1 MADQRININIGS
13 SYNGAGMTKALGSVN
28 TMGNQAK
35 KAAGAV
41 GQLAGAFE
49 GLGGTASKSIS
60 AVAGGLSAL
69 ATGGIFGAIIFG
81 VTTLVSWL
89 SKLGEQE
96 KPIDKMKKSLEGI
109 NESTEKI
116 VRTSNDAISKID
128 KTTAAVDRL
137 TAAQLRLAN
146 AEAKAQKNALD
157 AQVEGLTEDG
167 TDEGAARNIMIR
179 AGAEKAKVQI
189 DAQTAQKAADAI
201 VEGVERKIS
210 AQNEKIGT
218 LRRTLHGFTDEK
230 TGVRVDG
237 LDD

>member
-1 MADQRININIGS
+1 
-13 SYNGAGMTKALGSVN
+13 
-28 TMGNQAK
+28 
-35 KAAGAV
+35 
-41 GQLAGAFE
+41 
-49 GLGGTASKSIS
+49 
-60 AVAGGLSAL
+60 
-69 ATGGIFGAIIFG
+69 
-81 VTTLVSWL
+81 
-89 SKLGEQE
+89 
-96 KPIDKMKKSLEGI
+96 MKKSLEGI

-201 VEGVERKIS
+201 VEGVERLELSDAPYMDSLTKRQ
-210 AQNEKIGT
+210 A
-218 LRRTLHGFTDEK
+218 
-230 TGVRVDG
+230 
-237 LDD
+237 

>member
-1 MADQRININIGS
+1 MS
-13 SYNGAGMTKALGSVN
+13 S
-28 TMGNQAK
+28 
-35 KAAGAV
+35 
-41 GQLAGAFE
+41 
-49 GLGGTASKSIS
+49 
-60 AVAGGLSAL
+60 L

-81 VTTLVSWL
+81 VTMLVSWL

-96 KPIDKMKKSLEGI
+96 KPIEKMKKSLEGI

-157 AQVEGLTEDG
+157 EQVEGLESDG
-167 TDEGAARNIMIR
+167 TDETNARNIMIR
-179 AGAEKAKVQI
+179 AGAERAKVQI
-189 DAQTAQKAADAI
+189 DASTAQKAADSI
-201 VEGVERKIS
+201 VEGIERKIS
-210 AQNEKIGT
+210 AQGEKIGT
-218 LRRTLHGFTDEK
+218 LRNTIHGFTDEK

>member
-1 MADQRININIGS
+1 M
-13 SYNGAGMTKALGSVN
+13 
-28 TMGNQAK
+28 
-35 KAAGAV
+35 
-41 GQLAGAFE
+41 
-49 GLGGTASKSIS
+49 
-60 AVAGGLSAL
+60 SAL

-96 KPIDKMKKSLEGI
+96 KPIEKMKKSLEGI

-128 KTTAAVDRL
+128 KTTSAVDRL

-167 TDEGAARNIMIR
+167 TDEGAARNIMTR

-189 DAQTAQKAADAI
+189 DAQTAQRAADAI
-201 VEGVERKIS
+201 VQGIERKIQGLNGV
-210 AQNEKIGT
+210 AGKDGATIDGKIET
-218 LRRTLHGFTDEK
+218 LRK
-230 TGVRVDG
+230 TIYGYKDAKGRNVGG
-237 LDD
+237 LKD